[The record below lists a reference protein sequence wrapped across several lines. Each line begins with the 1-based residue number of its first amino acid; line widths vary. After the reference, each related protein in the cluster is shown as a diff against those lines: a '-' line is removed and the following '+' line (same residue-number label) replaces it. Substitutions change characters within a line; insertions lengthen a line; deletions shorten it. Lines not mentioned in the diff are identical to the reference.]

1 MELIKNISKI
11 LNKKIKFYLLFIFL
25 TIFLAMILEAI
36 SLASFYPLLEI
47 LNSNSDQA
55 QESKIKDLFFNTL
68 NYLNISEKDFFVT
81 LLIMVASLF
90 ILKILIL
97 LFCYW
102 HGSNFAFVIRFYLT
116 KILYKTY
123 LKKNYQSLIK
133 YNSADIIKN
142 IDYEIHMF
150 GSGITSIMTFLTEG
164 LIFLSIL
171 IFLFFFN
178 LKVTLSIV
186 LICCVIFLIL
196 QFSYNRLL
204 LKWSNA
210 AQMYH
215 KNRTKNFIETF
226 NAIKEIKI
234 FSKEN
239 LFYNLME
246 NFNKKF
252 FNANRNQRFLT
263 NIPKAV
269 LETSLIII
277 VSIYL
282 INLNSQ
288 DQNFTYYF
296 SDIGIYLIAAY
307 RVFPSVNRMIV
318 SLQTIKFS
326 STFIK
331 NISNQI
337 LSENINFEE
346 NLNDFIDKPG
356 LNFKNNLELK
366 NCNFS
371 FNNGKNIINNL
382 SLKFEKGKIYGIKGV
397 SGSGKT
403 TLLNLISG
411 LISPD
416 SGQILLDGKE
426 INNTSSAKLLNVGYV
441 PQSVFLFDMSIA
453 KNIHLNI
460 KDNSENDFKKISS
473 LIENLDLGEKI
484 ASLSKGL
491 HTDVG
496 ERGVNLSGGQIQR
509 IGIARALY
517 HDPKLLILDEATNAI
532 EKELEMKVLKYLN
545 NLKKDKIIII
555 VAHRE
560 SVFESCD
567 KVYKLS

>member
-11 LNKKIKFYLLFIFL
+11 LNKKIKFYLLFIFF

-55 QESKIKDLFFNTL
+55 KESNIKDLFFYIL
-68 NYLNISEKDFFVT
+68 NYFNISEKNFFT
-81 LLIMVASLF
+81 ALLIIVSSLF

-102 HGSNFAFVIRFYLT
+102 HGSNFTFIIRFYLT

-123 LKKNYQSLIK
+123 LQKNYQDLIK

-142 IDYEIHMF
+142 IDYEIHQF

-164 LIFLSIL
+164 LIFFGIL

-178 LKVTLSIV
+178 LKVTLSII
-186 LICCVIFLIL
+186 LICLVIYLIL

-204 LKWSNA
+204 IQWSSA
-210 AQMYH
+210 AQKYH
-215 KNRTKNFIETF
+215 KNRTKNFLETF

-239 LFYNLME
+239 LFYNSME

-252 FNANRNQRFLT
+252 FNANRNQRFLFH
-263 NIPKAV
+263 IPKAV

-282 INLNSQ
+282 INLNLQ
-288 DQNFTYYF
+288 DQNFTFYL

-326 STFIK
+326 SIFMK

-337 LSENINFEE
+337 LSEQINFEK
-346 NLNDFIDKPG
+346 NLNNFKEKPG
-356 LNFKNNLELK
+356 LNFQNKIEIK

-371 FNNGKNIINNL
+371 FNNEKNIINNL
-382 SLKFEKGKIYGIKGV
+382 SLTFEKGKIYGIKGV

-416 SGQILLDGKE
+416 SGQILFDGKE
-426 INNTSSAKLLNVGYV
+426 NNITSSAKILNVGYV
-441 PQSVFLFDMSIA
+441 PQNVFLFDMSIA

-473 LIENLDLGEKI
+473 LIENLELGKKI

-496 ERGVNLSGGQIQR
+496 ERGVNLSGGQVQR

-517 HDPKLLILDEATNAI
+517 HEPKLLILDEATNAI
-532 EKELEMKVLKYLN
+532 EKELEIKVLRYLN

-567 KVYKLS
+567 EVFKLN

>member
-1 MELIKNISKI
+1 
-11 LNKKIKFYLLFIFL
+11 
-25 TIFLAMILEAI
+25 
-36 SLASFYPLLEI
+36 
-47 LNSNSDQA
+47 
-55 QESKIKDLFFNTL
+55 
-68 NYLNISEKDFFVT
+68 
-81 LLIMVASLF
+81 
-90 ILKILIL
+90 
-97 LFCYW
+97 
-102 HGSNFAFVIRFYLT
+102 
-116 KILYKTY
+116 
-123 LKKNYQSLIK
+123 
-133 YNSADIIKN
+133 
-142 IDYEIHMF
+142 
-150 GSGITSIMTFLTEG
+150 
-164 LIFLSIL
+164 
-171 IFLFFFN
+171 
-178 LKVTLSIV
+178 
-186 LICCVIFLIL
+186 
-196 QFSYNRLL
+196 
-204 LKWSNA
+204 
-210 AQMYH
+210 
-215 KNRTKNFIETF
+215 
-226 NAIKEIKI
+226 
-234 FSKEN
+234 
-239 LFYNLME
+239 ME
-246 NFNKKF
+246 NFNQKF

-269 LETSLIII
+269 LEISLIII

-326 STFIK
+326 STFMR

-337 LSENINFEE
+337 LSEDINFEE
-346 NLNDFIDKPG
+346 NLNDFTDKPG
-356 LNFKNNLELK
+356 INFKSNLELK

-371 FNNGKNIINNL
+371 FNTGKNIINNL

-441 PQSVFLFDMSIA
+441 PQSVFLFDTSIA

-473 LIENLDLGEKI
+473 LIKNLDLGEKI

-509 IGIARALY
+509 IGVARALY

-545 NLKKDKIIII
+545 NLKQDKIIII